1 MRGAKE
7 LAVRDTVGLEHVQS
21 RVRRRLVG
29 GALLWLAPQ
38 RFARATPYPATIAAM
53 QTAHEAEMHV
63 YYRYTEFS
71 RIATQEGYRGI
82 AYLFTAFAAAELIHA
97 GNFARI
103 LARLNVEVPPV
114 PRPVLR
120 AGTTRENLIAAA
132 ASEIASIDSLYPGLL
147 ERLRAEDHAD
157 AMTTVRYAW
166 ATEKQ
171 HRDKIAQ
178 IQRWSPSFFEQVAKH
193 IDAKTGQYFICQL
206 CGCTL
211 NKLPAETCPVC
222 ANAAKH
228 FRRIEP
234 SG

>member
-1 MRGAKE
+1 MPGLFGRRG
-7 LAVRDTVGLEHVQS
+7 HPS
-21 RVRRRLVG
+21 MPRRQWLG
-29 GALLWLAPQ
+29 AALLLLVPNRHAQAAPY
-38 RFARATPYPATIAAM
+38 AATIAAM

-71 RIATQEGYRGI
+71 RHAAQEGYRGV

-114 PRPVLR
+114 PKPAITV
-120 AGTTRENLIAAA
+120 GTTRENLIAAA
-132 ASEIASIDSLYPGLL
+132 ASEMASIDSLYPGLL
-147 ERLRAEDHAD
+147 ERLRPEDHAD

-166 ATEKQ
+166 STEKQ
-171 HRDKIAQ
+171 HRDKIVQ

-222 ANAAKH
+222 ANAVKH
-228 FRRIEP
+228 FRRVEP
-234 SG
+234 PT

>member
-1 MRGAKE
+1 MPRHRR
-7 LAVRDTVGLEHVQS
+7 L
-21 RVRRRLVG
+21 RVFQAQRRRWVFAAGMCLIAPHGLV
-29 GALLWLAPQ
+29 
-38 RFARATPYPATIAAM
+38 RATAYAATIAAM
-53 QTAHEAEMHV
+53 QTAHEAEMQI
-63 YYRYTEFS
+63 YYRYTEFG
-71 RIATQEGYRGI
+71 RRAAQDGYRGI

-97 GNFARI
+97 GNFGRI

-114 PRPVLR
+114 PKPAVKV
-120 AGTTRENLIAAA
+120 GTTRENLIAAA
-132 ASEIASIDSLYPGLL
+132 ESEMASIDSLYPGLL
-147 ERLRAEDHAD
+147 ERIRAEGHAD
-157 AMTTVRYAW
+157 AIATVRYAW

-178 IQRWSPSFFEQVAKH
+178 IQRWSPSFFEQVAKQ

-228 FRRIEP
+228 FRLVEP
-234 SG
+234 PG

>member
-1 MRGAKE
+1 MPGHHRLRVFQAQRRCWL
-7 LAVRDTVGLEHVQS
+7 LAAGMCCIAPH
-21 RVRRRLVG
+21 RLV
-29 GALLWLAPQ
+29 
-38 RFARATPYPATIAAM
+38 RAAAYTATIAAM
-53 QTAHEAEMHV
+53 QTAHEAEMQI
-63 YYRYTEFS
+63 YYRYTEFG
-71 RIATQEGYRGI
+71 RRAAQDGYRGI

-97 GNFARI
+97 GNFGRI

-114 PRPVLR
+114 PKPTVKV
-120 AGTTRENLIAAA
+120 GTTRENLIAAA
-132 ASEIASIDSLYPGLL
+132 ESEMASIDSLYPG
-147 ERLRAEDHAD
+147 RIRAEGHAD
-157 AMTTVRYAW
+157 AIATVRYAW

-178 IQRWSPSFFEQVAKH
+178 IQRWSPTFFEQVAKQ

-228 FRRIEP
+228 FRLVEP
-234 SG
+234 PT

>member
-1 MRGAKE
+1 MPRPSRRQ
-7 LAVRDTVGLEHVQS
+7 AVHAPP
-21 RVRRRLVG
+21 RRRLLAA
-29 GALLWLAPQ
+29 ALLLLAPP
-38 RFARATPYPATIAAM
+38 RLARAASYPATIAAM
-53 QTAHEAEMHV
+53 QTAHEAEMQV

-71 RIATQEGYRGI
+71 RHAAQEGYRGI

-114 PRPVLR
+114 PRPALKP
-120 AGTTRENLIAAA
+120 GTTRDNLIAAA
-132 ASEIASIDSLYPGLL
+132 ESEMASIDSLYPGLL
-147 ERLRAEDHAD
+147 ERIRAEDHAD
-157 AMTTVRYAW
+157 AMSTVRYAW

-211 NKLPAETCPVC
+211 NKLPAQTCPVC

-234 SG
+234 PA

>member
-1 MRGAKE
+1 MPRPSRQQ
-7 LAVRDTVGLEHVQS
+7 AVHGPP
-21 RVRRRLVG
+21 RRRLLAA
-29 GALLWLAPQ
+29 ALLLVTSP
-38 RFARATPYPATIAAM
+38 RFARAAAYPATIAAM
-53 QTAHEAEMHV
+53 QTAHEAEMQV
-63 YYRYTEFS
+63 YYRYSEFS
-71 RIATQEGYRGI
+71 RQAAQEGYRGI

-114 PRPVLR
+114 PKPALKP
-120 AGTTRENLIAAA
+120 GTTRDNLIAAA
-132 ASEIASIDSLYPGLL
+132 ESEMASIDSLYPGLL
-147 ERLRAEDHAD
+147 ERIRAEDHAD
-157 AMTTVRYAW
+157 AMSTVRYAW

-234 SG
+234 PA